1 MRAAQHSE
9 RGRSTG
15 LTTKGLSLIE
25 VIIILAVLAVLVALL
40 VPSSVQV
47 LTGARRDT
55 TLDEME
61 NLQIAMIGD
70 PNLKNSGVRSSFGYI
85 GDMGNLPATLDDLL
99 TQGAQPAYAFNSS
112 LGVGAGWRGPYIT
125 LGPGSDAE
133 SHKKDAF
140 GNDYTYD
147 GTDYVN
153 GQGQTVDAKL
163 VTLGADGVAGGTGND
178 EDVTLETLRAETTAT
193 VTGYAFAPD
202 ASPLD
207 TATVTI
213 NYPAG
218 GTLTTATTTTDSS
231 GFYQFTNV
239 PFGIRSVSFNPRLLY
254 VPGSAR
260 ATTSAWNTVEFRVA
274 NFSGSPIIVGTL
286 QPTFTATG
294 GVSYFRNVLWDSASA
309 YTCTTP
315 SNVIQSGEL
324 IDNTDFANQTV
335 TADATPSPP
344 TRVAVDASNVQLP
357 DIKIVGSGTEA
368 TILLQNF
375 RTGTACGAT
384 SGSAMDMRGASF
396 SDVILWDPTGTII
409 LGRFSF
415 TTPGPGV

>member
-1 MRAAQHSE
+1 MRAAQHNE
-9 RGRSTG
+9 RGRSAG
-15 LTTKGLSLIE
+15 LTAKGLSLIE

-70 PNLKNSGVRSSFGYI
+70 RDLKTSGVRSSFGYI
-85 GDMGNLPATLDDLL
+85 GDMGNLPAALDDLV

-112 LGVGAGWRGPYIT
+112 LGVGAGWRGPYVT

-178 EDVTLETLRAETTAT
+178 EDVTLETLKSETTAT
-193 VTGYAFAPD
+193 VIGYAFAPD

-207 TATVTI
+207 GATVTM
-213 NYPAG
+213 NFPAN
-218 GTLTTATTTTDSS
+218 GTLTTSTATTNST
-231 GFYQFTNV
+231 GFYQFTNI
-239 PFGIRSVSFNPRLLY
+239 PFGTRSVSFNPRLLL

-260 ATTSAWNTVEFRVA
+260 TGSATNNVEFRVA
-274 NFSGSPIIVGTL
+274 NFSSGAITVRTL
-286 QPTFTATG
+286 QASFTPVG
-294 GVSYFRNVLWDSASA
+294 GAAFYRDVLWNSAA
-309 YTCTTP
+309 VYTCSGNNPIGSGETTP
-315 SNVIQSGEL
+315 NFSS
-324 IDNTDFANQTV
+324 DQTV
-335 TADATPSPP
+335 AADANPTPPQ
-344 TRVAVDASNVQLP
+344 RVAVDASNVQVA
-357 DIKIVGSGTEA
+357 DIKILGSGTEA
-368 TILLQNF
+368 TIELVQF
-375 RTGTACGAT
+375 RSSDGTCATGGGPGGQPRTMSGAT
-384 SGSAMDMRGASF
+384 F
-396 SDVILWDPTGTII
+396 SDVTLRDPSNNIVAQ
-409 LGRFSF
+409 FSF
-415 TTPGPGV
+415 TVP